1 MNIELLNH
9 RIINYSSG
17 SAIEKYNGLL
27 YLIGDDAPEMLVLN
41 SDFSVFKKI
50 PLFDYD
56 GERIPKPLKHDFEM
70 ATIIDNELLILGS
83 GSLSP
88 QRENLVK
95 VNLDNHKI
103 EIFNLSTAY
112 NFLRNQ
118 EIAPEINLEAL
129 TFINDKL
136 WLFNRANLLQ
146 MNTLLLVSPSFLNNE
161 KFELQKLTV
170 KDYFIKNIRMGISG
184 ATYCKENDILFVTF
198 SAENTDNA
206 YDDGE
211 ILGSAIGISK
221 NPIEQLSSEC
231 FEFDQV
237 IILADYFPIF
247 AQQKIESICVISV
260 VNENYHLLLV
270 ADNDKGNS
278 ELFELLLSINI

>member
-1 MNIELLNH
+1 MNIELLTH

-50 PLFDYD
+50 PL
-56 GERIPKPLKHDFEM
+56 
-70 ATIIDNELLILGS
+70 
-83 GSLSP
+83 
-88 QRENLVK
+88 LVK

-184 ATYCKENDILFVTF
+184 ATY
-198 SAENTDNA
+198 
-206 YDDGE
+206 
-211 ILGSAIGISK
+211 
-221 NPIEQLSSEC
+221 
-231 FEFDQV
+231 
-237 IILADYFPIF
+237 
-247 AQQKIESICVISV
+247 
-260 VNENYHLLLV
+260 
-270 ADNDKGNS
+270 
-278 ELFELLLSINI
+278 